1 MNPPNPSS
9 LMRQQQALLAA
20 LLAPQ
25 AQSLATTADL
35 LGELD
40 PHDPLTRRGLM
51 AYQANGH
58 SLAQRSLSAA
68 YPAIEMMLGSEN
80 FNALARDLW
89 HRHPPTA
96 GDLARWGATLPEL
109 IACAQTLNDAPYL
122 ADVARAEWAL
132 HRVATAADAA
142 PDLASFAQLASGD
155 ATGLALTLA
164 PGTELVHSRFPVATL
179 VMSHRFGE
187 PTLTEAAE
195 KLRKGEAETALI
207 WRAGLR
213 PRLALVTPPEA
224 ALLQATL
231 NGQDL
236 PSALDAALAQDDAQ
250 APRFDFTPWITQAVQ
265 QGLVI
270 GIADT
275 TNPHHLHQQEP
286 T

>member
-1 MNPPNPSS
+1 MNPPKPSS

-35 LGELD
+35 LGKLD
-40 PHDPLTRRGLM
+40 PHDPLARRGLM
-51 AYQANGH
+51 AYRANGH
-58 SLAQRSLSAA
+58 SLAERSLSAA

-109 IACAQTLNDAPYL
+109 IACAQTLSDAPYL

-132 HRVATAADAA
+132 HRAATAADAA

-187 PTLTEAAE
+187 PSLSEAAQ
-195 KLRKGEAETALI
+195 KLRQGEAETALI
-207 WRAGLR
+207 WRERLR
-213 PRLALVTPPEA
+213 PRLALVAPPEA

-231 NGQDL
+231 AGQDL
-236 PSALDAALAQDDAQ
+236 PGALEAALSLDHAQ
-250 APRFDFTPWITQAVQ
+250 PPSFDFTHWLTQAVQ
-265 QGLVI
+265 QGLVVGI
-270 GIADT
+270 GTAST
-275 TNPHHLHQQEP
+275 PPLFHQQEP